1 MLNEL
6 KKQLLVHSSQW
17 RNPGRLY
24 GYDGPETQRTFP
36 HFHLCSFTTTARVY
50 HSNAKKQEQGVA
62 RVSSAEFTCKY
73 KLDSIRGLVSRW
85 TPESNQSSQ
94 QLIRL
99 VIMSRKLMSSTHKD
113 RLKETKEAE
122 NPSYISKY
130 LSRQSSY

>member
-1 MLNEL
+1 MNS

-24 GYDGPETQRTFP
+24 GYEGPETQRTLP
-36 HFHLCSFTTTARVY
+36 HFHLCSFTTTAGVY
-50 HSNAKKQEQGVA
+50 HSTAKKQEQGVA
-62 RVSSAEFTCKY
+62 RVSSAEFTCKH

-122 NPSYISKY
+122 NTSYISKY